1 MRSRRLV
8 WCVVFALACVLA
20 STPAF
25 ARNLK
30 KFADAPDNTMKLHQ
44 HIRPFGFPSALLST
58 NVGVYLGYSYAELA
72 YADKVDF
79 ALFKEDR
86 FKLAGLVQ
94 VIDFEAKMHDRFSTE
109 FLISGS
115 LNSGA
120 DDRSALIFGGQGLYA
135 ISAIPKVNLVRND
148 KWGTA
153 VSLGVALDYD
163 QGVQSSPFAL
173 MIQVLENVN
182 DFLTDLANGEVEAI
196 DEDTLEDLV
205 EIKLADALTTTTT
218 TTASPMILYT
228 QTIVPALGVQ
238 ASLRYDYG
246 INEDVD
252 SPNEEDTGDPPT
264 GWFFG
269 GLVVYD
275 FYRVSKAAFGL
286 RAEGFY
292 ESEENDE
299 TTSKLTTYAGGILF
313 TGRRSLDLGMTVS
326 YQQTQ
331 VDFGDDIIPEMNGD
345 SYTLLLNMKYYF

>member
-8 WCVVFALACVLA
+8 WCVALLCACVLVA
-20 STPAF
+20 TPAL

-58 NVGVYLGYSYAELA
+58 NVGVYLGYSYAEVE
-72 YADKVDF
+72 YANKLDF
-79 ALFKEDR
+79 ALFKEDQ

-135 ISAIPKVNLVRND
+135 LSAIPKVNLVRND

-153 VSLGVALDYD
+153 VSLGMSLDYD

-182 DFLTDLANGEVEAI
+182 EFLTDLANGKIEEV
-196 DEDTLEDLV
+196 DEDTLNDIV
-205 EIKLADALTTTTT
+205 KIKLADALTTTTT
-218 TTASPMILYT
+218 TGVSPMLLYT
-228 QTIVPALGVQ
+228 QTVVPALGIQ
-238 ASLRYDYG
+238 ACLRYDYG

-252 SPNEEDTGDPPT
+252 SPNDEDTGDPPT
-264 GWFFG
+264 GWFVG
-269 GLVVYD
+269 GLAVYD
-275 FYRVSKAAFGL
+275 FYRVSKAAVGL
-286 RAEGFY
+286 RLEGFY
-292 ESEENDE
+292 ETEKNDE

-331 VDFGDDIIPEMNGD
+331 VDFGDGVIPEMDGN